1 MFSSIQARNVQEAYV
16 LGTRLVLSEGVR
28 EETRNGPALVVPHP
42 VMTVYE
48 RPMERVLLDP
58 VRDANPFF
66 HLMESIWM
74 LAGRN
79 DVASIGR
86 FLGTLK
92 KYSDDGEIYHGAY
105 GHRWRAHFDRSDP
118 TLRMGPLDQLAR
130 IVDLLRAN
138 PGDRRIVL
146 GMWDPTWDLGRQG
159 ADFPCNTQ
167 IYFRTRQHSETLGI
181 VTPDPASGLGRGTL
195 SAVTTYLD
203 MTICNRSNDAVW
215 GAYGANAVHMSVLQ
229 EFVAAACGFSMGH
242 MYQLSNNLH
251 GYMDTLDRVGE
262 PCWPVTWA
270 KGGSQYKYARSVPLA
285 EYIDRQQD
293 EYAARET
300 RATPLFLPS
309 SETPVAELLR
319 QVGAFWDG
327 SDSVGRPG
335 DLRTLFTDI
344 GLSTLIM
351 MREAH
356 RAHKNKESRR
366 ALSLAQEIPGA
377 DWSRACV
384 EWLERRYATRD
395 A

>member
-16 LGTRLVLSEGVR
+16 LGTRLVREQGVL
-28 EETRNGPALVVPHP
+28 EETRNGPALVIPHP
-42 VMTVYE
+42 VVTVYE
-48 RPMERVLLDP
+48 RPHERVLLDP

-105 GHRWRAHFDRSDP
+105 GHRWRVHFESSDFGG
-118 TLRMGPLDQLAR
+118 RYLDQLAR
-130 IVDLLRAN
+130 IIELLRAN

-146 GMWDPTWDLGRQG
+146 QMWDPTWDLGRAG

-167 IYFRTRQHSETLGI
+167 IYFRTRQATYLDDDVPTS
-181 VTPDPASGLGRGTL
+181 VTA
-195 SAVTTYLD
+195 LD

-242 MYQLSNNLH
+242 LYQLSNNLH
-251 GYMDTLDRVGE
+251 GYMETLDRVGTPE
-262 PCWPVTWA
+262 PPVPVTYDIA
-270 KGGSQYKYARSVPLA
+270 MSQRKCPTLY
-285 EYIDRQQD
+285 
-293 EYAARET
+293 ET
-300 RATPLFLPS
+300 GLRHTDLFRLSPK
-309 SETPVAELLR
+309 TPVAELFR
-319 QVGAFWDG
+319 QVEAFWDG
-327 SDSVGRPG
+327 SDSVGSPD
-335 DLRTLFTDI
+335 DLRDFFTFDGITTLV
-344 GLSTLIM
+344 L

-356 RAHKNKESRR
+356 AAHKAKDRER
-366 ALSLAQEIPGA
+366 AISIAGDIPGE
-377 DWSRACV
+377 DWRRACV
-384 EWLERRYATRD
+384 EWLERRYRD